1 MGTHRPGIRHK
12 KQRPQRTGG
21 PSATLGSVEAS
32 SAQPEQPDQLGGDPA
47 QRIGS
52 AGTARDPAQTDIERA
67 DEQKGGSI
75 EALPHA
81 DAAAGLASFTDNA
94 GQAGGDPGTAPY
106 LRED

>member
-32 SAQPEQPDQLGGDPA
+32 SAQPEQPDQPGGDPA

-52 AGTARDPAQTDIERA
+52 GGTARNPAQTDIERA
-67 DEQKGGSI
+67 DERKGGSI
-75 EALPHA
+75 EALPHTEA
-81 DAAAGLASFTDNA
+81 TAGLASFTDNPD
-94 GQAGGDPGTAPY
+94 QAGSDPGTAPY
-106 LRED
+106 LQED